1 MKTESCI
8 SAANNTKILFLNKAE
23 NLRKVSVSLR
33 YCSCT
38 QGHFQLM
45 LVSKGVSLTTVR
57 QLEVTPT
64 FYLNKSLYSHSQPAV
79 AVAWKAQSHHHIG
92 IYYNLDNQH
101 TKLESTPKHTK
112 LVLPKFFVQ
121 DIGMC
126 SLEYGKFIFDRL
138 YHSYNYIHT
147 SKFFFF
153 FLKANEKLTTVL
165 ITFPKLIS
173 NTTSPLI

>member
-1 MKTESCI
+1 
-8 SAANNTKILFLNKAE
+8 
-23 NLRKVSVSLR
+23 
-33 YCSCT
+33 
-38 QGHFQLM
+38 
-45 LVSKGVSLTTVR
+45 
-57 QLEVTPT
+57 
-64 FYLNKSLYSHSQPAV
+64 
-79 AVAWKAQSHHHIG
+79 
-92 IYYNLDNQH
+92 
-101 TKLESTPKHTK
+101 
-112 LVLPKFFVQ
+112 
-121 DIGMC
+121 MC